1 MRMKRILFSLICICL
16 FSLQSLAQN
25 IYLVSVGIADYP
37 GTENDLTL
45 PAKDAETIQWIY
57 QKNQKAETILLTDAQ
72 ATRSNVLSSM
82 TRIFNKAS
90 AKDIIVLFLVVMDI
104 KVDLW
109 AMMQ

>member
-1 MRMKRILFSLICICL
+1 MDIS
-16 FSLQSLAQN
+16 
-25 IYLVSVGIADYP
+25 
-37 GTENDLTL
+37 ENH
-45 PAKDAETIQWIY
+45 
-57 QKNQKAETILLTDAQ
+57 KAETILLIDAQ